1 MNSFFA
7 DLRHG
12 LHLLRKSP
20 GFTAVA
26 AITLALGIGATTAVY
41 SVVYAVVLNP
51 FPYKDVDTLM
61 SVRVSEPGQN
71 GGRLYYTPAQFLE
84 IAERNTIFSST
95 IASTISDILWTGK
108 GEPQRL
114 RGNYVTRDT
123 FSTLGVAPFLGRA
136 LTALYF
142 RPDSPPAV
150 VLLYRFWQP
159 PFGGDPKV
167 IGTELNLN
175 GAVRTVVGVMP
186 RPL

>member
-1 MNSFFA
+1 MSWRALMSSLFA

-12 LHLLRKSP
+12 IHLLRKAP

-26 AITLALGIGATTAVY
+26 VVTLALGIGATTAVY

-51 FPYKDVDTLM
+51 FPYKHVETLM

-95 IASTISDILWTGK
+95 IASTISDVLWTSK
-108 GEPQRL
+108 DEPQRL

-123 FSTLGVAPFLGRA
+123 FATLGVPPLFGRS
-136 LTALYF
+136 LTADDF
-142 RPDSPPAV
+142 RPDSP
-150 VLLYRFWQP
+150 
-159 PFGGDPKV
+159 
-167 IGTELNLN
+167 
-175 GAVRTVVGVMP
+175 
-186 RPL
+186 

>member
-12 LHLLRKSP
+12 LQLLRKAP

-26 AITLALGIGATTAVY
+26 VITLALGIGATTAVY
-41 SVVYAVVLNP
+41 SVVYGVVLNP

-71 GGRLYYTPAQFLE
+71 GGRLYYSPAQFLE

-95 IASTISDILWTGK
+95 IASTISDILWTSK

-114 RGNYVTRDT
+114 RGNCRNDSGRWRQTPYRRSVHRATGE
-123 FSTLGVAPFLGRA
+123 LGHSP
-136 LTALYF
+136 
-142 RPDSPPAV
+142 PDSRAG
-150 VLLYRFWQP
+150 LASLSLRST
-159 PFGGDPKV
+159 V
-167 IGTELNLN
+167 I
-175 GAVRTVVGVMP
+175 
-186 RPL
+186 